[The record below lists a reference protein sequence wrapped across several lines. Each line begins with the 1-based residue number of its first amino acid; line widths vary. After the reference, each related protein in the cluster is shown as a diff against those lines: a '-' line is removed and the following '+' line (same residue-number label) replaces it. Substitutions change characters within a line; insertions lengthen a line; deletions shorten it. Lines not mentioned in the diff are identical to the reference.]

1 MFCQKKEE
9 SLFPG
14 GVTMLECSGCGR
26 MNEVPFEKKEI
37 TEEEARKICINKGI
51 TLEDLM
57 S

>member
-14 GVTMLECSGCGR
+14 GVTLLECSGCGR